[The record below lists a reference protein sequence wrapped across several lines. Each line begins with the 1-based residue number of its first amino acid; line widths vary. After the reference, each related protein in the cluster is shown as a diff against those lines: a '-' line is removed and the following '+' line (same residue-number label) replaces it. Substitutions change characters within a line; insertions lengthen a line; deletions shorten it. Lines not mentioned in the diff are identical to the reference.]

1 MNDLVDII
9 LQLSQDIKVLEAYLE
24 YYRKSRM
31 QQFKESWVTGQ
42 DVMEMLG
49 ISKRKLQSLRDS
61 KTLPCAKLD
70 GKFYYKM
77 TDVERLLENRYSNQ
91 QQSGR
96 NDE

>member
-9 LQLSQDIKVLEAYLE
+9 LQLSQDIKVLKAYME

-31 QQFKESWVTGQ
+31 QQFKESWVTGK
-42 DVMEMLG
+42 DIMDMLG
-49 ISKRKLQSLRDS
+49 ISKRKLQSSRDN
-61 KTLPCAKLD
+61 KTLPFAKLD

-77 TDVERLLENRYSNQ
+77 SDLEKLLDKHYANH

-96 NDE
+96 DNE